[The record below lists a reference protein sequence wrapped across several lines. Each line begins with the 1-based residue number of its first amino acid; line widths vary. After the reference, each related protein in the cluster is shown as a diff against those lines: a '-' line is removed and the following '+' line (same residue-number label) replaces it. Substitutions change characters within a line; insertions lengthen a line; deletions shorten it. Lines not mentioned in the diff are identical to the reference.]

1 MEKADTERSQDS
13 VVTFGRPDGGQEN
26 RARRFS
32 EYRRPPGVALRS
44 WSAYKP
50 SPFGENPG
58 LERLWP
64 RPVNSRGSPPA
75 AGAMNNADSVS
86 VDIISLRLITAAKT
100 TDFPSGAPTAGRLC
114 GPPLH
119 TRPRE

>member
-13 VVTFGRPDGGQEN
+13 VVTLGPPAGGQEN

-44 WSAYKP
+44 WSAYKL

-58 LERLWP
+58 LEKLWP
-64 RPVNSRGSPPA
+64 RTANWRGSPPDA
-75 AGAMNNADSVS
+75 WTTNSADSVS
-86 VDIISLRLITAAKT
+86 ADIISLRFITPTKT
-100 TDFPSGAPTAGRLC
+100 TDFPSGVQPAR
-114 GPPLH
+114 
-119 TRPRE
+119 RP

>member
-44 WSAYKP
+44 WSAYKL
-50 SPFGENPG
+50 SPFGDNPG
-58 LERLWP
+58 LEKLWP
-64 RPVNSRGSPPA
+64 CPVNWRGSPPDA
-75 AGAMNNADSVS
+75 ATTRSADSGSADLLSFRV
-86 VDIISLRLITAAKT
+86 ITPAET
-100 TDFPSGAPTAGRLC
+100 RNFPSGV
-114 GPPLH
+114 
-119 TRPRE
+119 

>member
-13 VVTFGRPDGGQEN
+13 VVTVGPPAGGQEN

-44 WSAYKP
+44 WSAYKL

-58 LERLWP
+58 LEKLWP
-64 RPVNSRGSPPA
+64 CPVNWRGSPPDA
-75 AGAMNNADSVS
+75 ATTRSADSVS
-86 VDIISLRLITAAKT
+86 AEILSWRFMTPAQT
-100 TDFPSGAPTAGRLC
+100 PDFPSGAHTAC
-114 GPPLH
+114 S
-119 TRPRE
+119 

>member
-13 VVTFGRPDGGQEN
+13 VVTLGAPDGGQEN

-44 WSAYKP
+44 CSAYKP

-58 LERLWP
+58 LEKLWP
-64 RPVNSRGSPPA
+64 RPDNWRGSPPDA
-75 AGAMNNADSVS
+75 ATTNSADSVS
-86 VDIISLRLITAAKT
+86 VDIISLRFIAAAKT
-100 TDFPSGAPTAGRLC
+100 TDFPSGAQTASRL
-114 GPPLH
+114 
-119 TRPRE
+119 

>member
-13 VVTFGRPDGGQEN
+13 VVTLGPPTGGQEN

-44 WSAYKP
+44 WSAYKL

-58 LERLWP
+58 LEKLWP
-64 RPVNSRGSPPA
+64 CPVNWRGSPPNA
-75 AGAMNNADSVS
+75 DATRSADSVS
-86 VDIISLRLITAAKT
+86 ADIISLRFITAAKT
-100 TDFPSGAPTAGRLC
+100 TDFPSGVQTA
-114 GPPLH
+114 
-119 TRPRE
+119 